1 MLLKK
6 GTHNLKLKS
15 INRKLKKSLITELTS
30 INYRYKEYSLYIP
43 EYWNVAVVA
52 NVDLNSSVL
61 YITNPNYYLNFSFKN
76 LQGFVHLDSYTN
88 TVLFKSV
95 YTNSYYSPFIRTFES
110 TLLNFIKPTFMK
122 LKFKGKGYYIYKN
135 TRNTV
140 APQFGYSHRLYIYS
154 YFTAVKFLGKTKVI
168 VFGLNKLDI
177 LHSSS
182 LIKAKRSINIFTGRG
197 VRFSKQVVYKKQG
210 KVSSYR

>member
-61 YITNPNYYLNFSFKN
+61 YITNPNYYLNFSFK
-76 LQGFVHLDSYTN
+76 
-88 TVLFKSV
+88 
-95 YTNSYYSPFIRTFES
+95 
-110 TLLNFIKPTFMK
+110 
-122 LKFKGKGYYIYKN
+122 
-135 TRNTV
+135 
-140 APQFGYSHRLYIYS
+140 
-154 YFTAVKFLGKTKVI
+154 
-168 VFGLNKLDI
+168 
-177 LHSSS
+177 
-182 LIKAKRSINIFTGRG
+182 
-197 VRFSKQVVYKKQG
+197 
-210 KVSSYR
+210 